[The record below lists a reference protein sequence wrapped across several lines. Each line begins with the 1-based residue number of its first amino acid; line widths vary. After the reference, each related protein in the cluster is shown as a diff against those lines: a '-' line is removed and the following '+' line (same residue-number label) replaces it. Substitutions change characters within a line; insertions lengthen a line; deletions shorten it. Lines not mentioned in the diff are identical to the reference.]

1 MVQEELE
8 RTRQQLERCE
18 SRNSQLEEN
27 LRRQQRPSGGAK
39 CVQNQVDLMSQIAKL
54 QASEEQLAKSVARE
68 KAKAD
73 SLNEQVVAL
82 SRRLQ
87 LTTEDLADSLDS
99 VASAV
104 HINIGPATPASTSQV
119 LVKNAGLGFDS
130 CLIEANK
137 SRLQC

>member
-1 MVQEELE
+1 
-8 RTRQQLERCE
+8 
-18 SRNSQLEEN
+18 
-27 LRRQQRPSGGAK
+27 
-39 CVQNQVDLMSQIAKL
+39 MSQIAKL
-54 QASEEQLAKSVARE
+54 QASEELLAKSVARE

-104 HINIGPATPASTSQV
+104 HINIGPATPASTAQV
-119 LVKNAGLGFDS
+119 LELSEKCESGLGF
-130 CLIEANK
+130 A
-137 SRLQC
+137 